1 MLDCNGSNYRLLC
14 GLLDATGLAQVIDE
28 PTRMGRSSC
37 SLLDVVI
44 TSAVGVG
51 SGVVDVP
58 GFSDHLLIYCEWL
71 PPTKTTSAPRAIRSY
86 RNFSQVDFDCDL
98 RSIAWDVI
106 YSLDDIDEIVG
117 FFTTTLLL
125 LFDLHAPVITIKP
138 HETNLPWITN
148 NIKVMTAQLC
158 KPDEINEYFV
168 NAATVLGPNVRK
180 INFYNGSLLF
190 PSDAPFRLER
200 VSEDSVLCLINA
212 IRSTALPDHQSG
224 FRAGYGCETAL
235 LDLTDE
241 IFRNTEEHTLKRANW
256 VGLGRDLIRSL
267 IPVPEN
273 ILALTADPDLKSAN
287 SGKQQKQL
295 PL

>member
-1 MLDCNGSNYRLLC
+1 MFKLAHINARSILKNFNSLKDCVVVNDFDVVTVTETWLNDAVADDLVHINDYIVVREDRGGDRRGGGVCVFLKNQIAFKKLEIITDASCEQLWLSIKINKISIAVGVVYRPPYTNCNDFISNLEENLSNIYVKHTEIFCAGDMNINMLDCNGSNYRLLY

-106 YSLDDIDEIVG
+106 YSLGDIDEIVG
-117 FFTTTLLL
+117 FFTTNLLQ
-125 LFDLHAPVITIKP
+125 LFDLHAPVIT
-138 HETNLPWITN
+138 L
-148 NIKVMTAQLC
+148 
-158 KPDEINEYFV
+158 
-168 NAATVLGPNVRK
+168 
-180 INFYNGSLLF
+180 
-190 PSDAPFRLER
+190 
-200 VSEDSVLCLINA
+200 
-212 IRSTALPDHQSG
+212 
-224 FRAGYGCETAL
+224 
-235 LDLTDE
+235 
-241 IFRNTEEHTLKRANW
+241 
-256 VGLGRDLIRSL
+256 SL
-267 IPVPEN
+267 I
-273 ILALTADPDLKSAN
+273 
-287 SGKQQKQL
+287 KQIYRG
-295 PL
+295 